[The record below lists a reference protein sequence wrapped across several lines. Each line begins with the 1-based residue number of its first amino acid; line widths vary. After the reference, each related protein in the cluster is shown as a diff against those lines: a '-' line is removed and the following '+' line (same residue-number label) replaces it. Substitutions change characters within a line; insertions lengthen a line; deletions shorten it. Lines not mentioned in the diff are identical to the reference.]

1 MQTIIFSDILYS
13 GYGKNA
19 GAYRVATQLRNNG
32 YTCQVIDFFS
42 KYTRDEIAKIIDK
55 FVTSD
60 TIWVGFST
68 TFFLPSII
76 DGEDEKPDTDPTFNE
91 IYDKVFVKVSDSHS
105 GFPYKTETMKEIF
118 QYIRGK
124 SSKVKI
130 IIGGART
137 WEAQEHDAVRK
148 GVIADYYVHGYADTS
163 IIELTNWIVSNKN
176 TRPKFHG
183 KYQCVLDS
191 TKDYDFTNFNTSTI
205 KFIKEDLILPNE
217 FLPIE
222 IARGCIFKCKFCNF
236 ALLGKKRGDYTKT
249 KETLLNEFMYNYETF
264 GTTNYMFMDE
274 TTNDSMEKAEYLLD
288 ITSSLPFKI
297 TWGGYARIDLF
308 YANPEMAAIMQ
319 ETGLAHAFFGIET
332 LNKKTGS
339 VIGKGLDPDK
349 VKQTLTTL
357 KDIWK
362 SDVRITA
369 GLITGLPYETKESLK
384 DLETYLLSTDCGLD
398 SWSIHPLMLSGKS
411 LFGQD
416 PAKYGYNLKEDDKVN
431 GYHLN
436 WYNND
441 MNFVEAIKIA
451 NEIKNNTRYTC
462 KINSWSHMRLQNVGY
477 TEQEIDSM
485 NTHDYLNN
493 MPDILARVITRK
505 DNYFSH
511 LMRL

>member
-1 MQTIIFSDILYS
+1 MQTIIFSDVLYP

-19 GAYRVATQLRNNG
+19 GAYRVATQLRSNG
-32 YTCQVIDFFS
+32 YSCQVVDFFS
-42 KYTRDEIAKIIDK
+42 KYSLAEIAKIIDK
-55 FVTSD
+55 FVTSE

-68 TFFLPSII
+68 TFLLPSII
-76 DGEDEKPDTDPTFNE
+76 DEDVDIKDKPEF
-91 IYDKVFVKVSDSHS
+91 IKVYDKIYTKVEDPRS
-105 GFPYKTETMKEIF
+105 GFAYSTDVMKEIF
-118 QYIRGK
+118 QYIK
-124 SSKVKI
+124 SKSNKVKI
-130 IIGGART
+130 IVGGART
-137 WEAQEHDAVRK
+137 MEAQEFDAVKK
-148 GVIADYYVHGYADTS
+148 GVLADYYVHGYADIS

-191 TKDYDFTNFNTSTI
+191 TKDYDFTNFNTSSI
-205 KFIKEDLILPNE
+205 KFIKEDLISPNE

-249 KETLLNEFMYNYETF
+249 KETLINEFMYNYETF

-319 ETGLAHAFFGIET
+319 ETGLAHTFFGIET
-332 LNKKTGS
+332 LNKKAGS
-339 VIGKGLDPDK
+339 VVGKGLNPEK
-349 VKQTLTTL
+349 VKQTLLTL

-362 SDVRITA
+362 SNVRITA

-398 SWSIHPLMLSGKS
+398 SWSIYPLMLTDRS

-416 PAKYGYNLKEDDKVN
+416 PGKYGYSFDDNDLVD

-436 WYNND
+436 WKNND
-441 MNFVEAIKIA
+441 MTFVEAIKIA
-451 NEIKNNTRYTC
+451 SDIKDNTSHVC
-462 KINSWSHMRLQNVGY
+462 KINSWSHMRLRNIGY
-477 TEQEIDSM
+477 TDTEIDNM
-485 NTHDYLNN
+485 NIHSYLHN
-493 MPDILARVITRK
+493 MPDITKRVQIRK
-505 DNYFSH
+505 DNYFQH
-511 LMRL
+511 LMSL